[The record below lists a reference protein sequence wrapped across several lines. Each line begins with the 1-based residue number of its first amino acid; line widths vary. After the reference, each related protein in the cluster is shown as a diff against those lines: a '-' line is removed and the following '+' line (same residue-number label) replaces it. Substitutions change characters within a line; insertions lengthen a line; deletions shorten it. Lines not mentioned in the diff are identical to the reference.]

1 MGLDDLDAVMDE
13 VAGASKA
20 NNDPFARLDSVMD
33 EVVSQ
38 KKKRAATVTGIATK
52 FNPDQIAQSRALGR
66 QVGLPDDIAERNPD
80 EVRRKFISKKVSELY
95 DTSPVLGRKLSD
107 PAFAKLSH
115 DITDELAGQEAAI
128 KQLALTKQGF
138 REASELS
145 RAMSEQQ
152 FSNIIERG
160 RDRVVE
166 RGIGDVVG
174 SFGRSIAAGSTGR
187 IGQGVYGALAS
198 PFGVLAP
205 LLEPLVGTV
214 LPANPLRVAE
224 QGLLNLSKQQSNVAD
239 AIAGDRSE
247 QGFVEGAVNSGFESL
262 GMNLPPLLAGVIS
275 NNPSLALNAMVS
287 LTGGQEFAKA
297 REQGLDANQALV
309 YAGSQAAVEWATEK
323 IPVDTLFK
331 GLRGEDGLLKT
342 LLLSNVQE
350 QFGEQAAAVLQ
361 DLNEWGTLQK
371 DKPFSEYLAE
381 RPEAA
386 LQTAIATLVGTTG
399 QVAIAKSIEVAGN
412 YVSTE
417 QEKMQYQSEAAN
429 SSMQAFAN
437 IQQLAEQSKLK
448 QRSAQDF
455 ATFLQE
461 AGGENGLDEVYI
473 DARTFVEEAEKQ
485 GVDLNTLMQ
494 SSPVINQQLQEAIA
508 QGVDLVIPV
517 GEFGASIAGTDFG
530 GAILQHLRADEN
542 GISAFEAQTQLD
554 GAVEELQR
562 QAEQVA
568 QQYQDNEAWTQ
579 SIAEVS
585 DNLLGQLNAVGR
597 FTPQNNQ
604 AYVNGLVAP
613 WYSTL
618 ASNLG
623 ITPAEAYARYP
634 LQVSGNVTA
643 NGFEQNDI
651 VGKNEALSSLSKLS
665 QVVYDETYTPQDA
678 YDALY
683 EAANP
688 KQKTVLRA
696 LSKEQMLGF
705 EYPHQALDEL
715 RRNPEAYQT
724 SPAFKGILS
733 KVGNKYFNQDAQ
745 PETDTFSRSASN
757 NLANDLLEEVYKK
770 NKDVIRIKD
779 GKYLVAKFNK
789 VNRGIFVVNNN
800 LDREIYSELIAEAKA
815 NNLDAKKLYVY
826 SKSATYTGASI
837 KSMRLDDF
845 IDVDKYGNRGTF
857 DPNDANI
864 LNQGVFH
871 GSPYRFDK
879 FSLEHLGKGEGA
891 QAYGWGLYFAG
902 AKEVAE
908 WYRGSLSDFEIKVD
922 DGEYDNSNK
931 FHRAAALKYEAEKNG
946 FALQDVID
954 RNKRSIADLE
964 SRGADWADKLAS
976 EQRETIEVIES
987 GVKLPKYEEIST
999 GQLYKVEIPEDDT
1012 MLLWDKPLSEQS
1024 EYVISALKKKFSL
1037 ESFNKDYR
1045 TAADFY
1051 RGRARKF
1058 DSDEKASKEL
1068 NALGINGIK
1077 YLDGTSR
1084 SDGDGT
1090 YNYVIFDDSAIE
1102 IVDTYYQ
1109 KANDTARGQ
1118 ISFSNDITQGANIT
1132 LLKNADA
1139 STFIHELGHFF
1150 LEVYADV
1157 ASKPDAPQAIVDD
1170 MNQLFNWFGIES
1182 TEQPAIDVWRNMNID
1197 QKRFY
1202 HEKLA
1207 RGFEQYAMEGTA
1219 PTLELSRVFAKLRSF
1234 MLSAYKSLKQFF
1246 ERSGEPGLTPEVR
1259 QVFDRMLASED
1270 AINKA
1275 QAVRGMMPMFASME
1289 EAGMSVDEYAEYLQ
1303 NQQDATDE
1311 AKAQLTARSLRDM
1324 KWLQGARSRVL
1335 RDLQRQADAER
1346 RSVRMAVRR
1355 EVMTQPVYQAY
1366 SWLKQI
1372 PDESKAQQAEKVK
1385 ATKGVDVEKDSL
1397 YTAIAKLGGLN
1408 RELAASEWGIDP
1420 KDKFDSGVFGKPVL
1434 RKEGGLSPDAMAEA
1448 LAQYEYLTVD
1458 ENGKWDLREFEDKF
1472 FEEAR
1477 GERQYSLFA
1486 EGEQYRKWQES
1497 IYDEQER
1504 VRLDAFGKGKLD
1516 LNSMKAMY
1524 GEEGDWRNLGIGRT
1538 GMVMTDGVAPDAVA
1552 ELFGFNS
1559 GDHLVKSLLAAE
1571 NPKALVER
1579 LTNERMLAEFGD
1591 LVDAKKMNEAADK
1604 AVHNEVR
1611 ARVLA
1616 TELSAQNKALGNR
1629 RLLDA
1634 AAREYAQQK
1643 IAQKTVKDIKPYIYV
1658 RAEEKAAKL
1667 VEKATKQGDIQ
1678 TAVQAKRD
1686 VLLNNRTAKEAF
1698 AAQDEIEKYI
1708 DKVRKLNKSSVQSNM
1723 RGEPLVQ
1730 MLSVLERFDFR
1741 TGISNAQL
1749 AEMRGKEPLAQW
1761 VEKEAERLVA
1771 VIPDLPDFVLDET
1784 YRKSYKDM
1792 TLSELREL
1800 MGAVTQLEQ
1809 LARRENKQ
1817 YKEIRNQTFQEE
1829 KATILEQIKKTYPQL
1844 FDAEGKIKADI
1855 PSLVVKLEDKLANN
1869 KDGMLAGYLNITAM
1883 AEILDGGQTNGVVF
1897 ESLFGRYS
1905 EASNYKSN
1913 RLSEI
1918 YAELKPYLKDQYS
1931 LAERRAFS
1939 RKDIG
1944 TSTVGIPLTR
1954 ENAVVAVALYGS
1966 AEGRQRLSNWFDAGQ
1981 MQQVIDLL
1989 DQRDIELV
1997 KTLWRV
2003 SDEMIWPELEAVNN
2017 RTKGISPPKV
2027 KGVAFDTKYG
2037 TLEGGYFHLDYRSAD
2052 NPEKGV
2058 QVQTFDA
2065 SKSLDELRAGIGM
2078 SRATRQGTSKE
2089 RVTQSNLRP
2098 NLHLDVFSNA
2108 VNETLHDIA
2117 FREALADTMR
2127 LLNDNQIALALKKSL
2142 GEKHYKAITQ
2152 RVSEIAIPQYNP
2164 TGMLEKAFSIARK
2177 NTVAVL
2183 LSGMTTAL
2191 QNFTGI
2197 FPALTKVK
2205 AGLVAK
2211 NLIKF
2216 YSPAMTKNINFALES
2231 SPYIKS
2237 RLLNGYDR
2245 DVQGM
2250 IKEFTV
2256 NGRVLPDTKYA
2267 LILMGL
2273 VDAGVSIPVW
2283 NAAFEQRMAETGN
2296 DTDASVKF
2304 ADAVIQTT
2312 MGSGRDVDQSAMVS
2326 GKGAMNA
2333 FKQMFLMFFN
2343 YFQAQGQRLVVAGAI
2358 SKQEWNS
2365 GNRANAVAN
2374 FTVKYMFIVALP
2386 AIITEFLFGWGD
2398 DDDEEYMKRAIESIV
2413 FFQTAMVPLVRDV
2426 ARPIWNQFD
2435 EDVKSFGYK
2444 MSPVESAIQMAIQTP
2459 GSVMDLME
2467 GNGDD
2472 KDIKRAIMG
2481 VSFVTAMPGKLIS
2494 DVTLGTK
2501 AFMEGDAGPQAIIVG
2516 PPKD

>member
-1 MGLDDLDAVMDE
+1 MALDDLDSAINIASGE
-13 VAGASKA
+13 VTK
-20 NNDPFARLDSVMD
+20 NDDPLSRLDSAID
-33 EVVSQ
+33 NVVSTQ
-38 KKKRAATVTGIATK
+38 KKRAATVTGIATK

-66 QVGLPDDIAERNPD
+66 QVGLPDDISERNPD
-80 EVRRKFISKKVSELY
+80 EVRRKFITQKVSELY

-115 DITDELAGQEAAI
+115 DITDELAGQESAI

-145 RAMSEQQ
+145 RAMSDQQ

-224 QGLLNLSKQQSNVAD
+224 QGLLNLSKQQSNIAD
-239 AIAGDRSE
+239 SIAGDKTD
-247 QGFVEGAVNSGFESL
+247 QGFVERAVNSGFESL

-331 GLRGEDGLLKT
+331 GLRGEDGFLKT
-342 LLLSNVQE
+342 ILLSNVQE
-350 QFGEQAAAVLQ
+350 QFGEQAATVLQ
-361 DLNEWGTLQK
+361 DLNEWATLQK

-386 LQTAIATLVGTTG
+386 LQTAIATIVGTTG

-417 QEKMQYQSEAAN
+417 QEKLQYQSDVAN

-473 DARTFVEEAEKQ
+473 DARIFVEEAEKQ

-517 GEFGASIAGTDFG
+517 GEFGASIAGTEFG
-530 GAILQHLRADEN
+530 GAILQHLRAYEN

-643 NGFEQNDI
+643 DGFEQNDI

-683 EAANP
+683 EAANL

-724 SPAFKGILS
+724 SPAFKGILTKAGNNQFNQSASQIDTPEFKAWFGDS
-733 KVGNKYFNQDAQ
+733 KVVDANGKPLVVYHGTTADFTEFDINQFGKTDEGYVGKGFYFTNNAEISSDYATDSIWSSRQKLVIGGNVKPVFLSLKNPYI
-745 PETDTFSRSASN
+745 T
-757 NLANDLLEEVYKK
+757 EVY
-770 NKDVIRIKD
+770 NVSTEPKD
-779 GKYLVAKFNK
+779 GY
-789 VNRGIFVVNNN
+789 ITT
-800 LDREIYSELIAEAKA
+800 DELISRGHDGVIVTDESGT
-815 NNLDAKKLYVY
+815 NEYVAFKPEQI
-826 SKSATYTGASI
+826 KSA
-837 KSMRLDDF
+837 
-845 IDVDKYGNRGTF
+845 VGNRGTF

-864 LNQGVFH
+864 LNQ
-871 GSPYRFDK
+871 P
-879 FSLEHLGKGEGA
+879 
-891 QAYGWGLYFAG
+891 
-902 AKEVAE
+902 AE
-908 WYRGSLSDFEIKVD
+908 
-922 DGEYDNSNK
+922 
-931 FHRAAALKYEAEKNG
+931 
-946 FALQDVID
+946 Q
-954 RNKRSIADLE
+954 
-964 SRGADWADKLAS
+964 
-976 EQRETIEVIES
+976 Q
-987 GVKLPKYEEIST
+987 
-999 GQLYKVEIPEDDT
+999 
-1012 MLLWDKPLSEQS
+1012 
-1024 EYVISALKKKFSL
+1024 
-1037 ESFNKDYR
+1037 
-1045 TAADFY
+1045 
-1051 RGRARKF
+1051 
-1058 DSDEKASKEL
+1058 
-1068 NALGINGIK
+1068 
-1077 YLDGTSR
+1077 
-1084 SDGDGT
+1084 
-1090 YNYVIFDDSAIE
+1090 
-1102 IVDTYYQ
+1102 
-1109 KANDTARGQ
+1109 ARGQ

-1132 LLKNADA
+1132 MLKNADA

-1150 LEVYADV
+1150 LEVYSDV
-1157 ASKPDAPQAIVDD
+1157 ASKPDAPQVIVDD

-1182 TEQPAIDVWRNMNID
+1182 TEQPAIDVWRNMNIE

-1234 MLSAYKSLKQFF
+1234 MLSAYKSLKNFF

-1289 EAGMSVDEYAEYLQ
+1289 DAGMSVDEYAEYLQ

-1311 AKAQLTARSLRDM
+1311 AKTQLTARSLRDM

-1346 RSVRMAVRR
+1346 REVRMQVRR

-1372 PDESKAQQAEKVK
+1372 PDETKAQQAEKVK

-1434 RKEGGLSPDAMAEA
+1434 RKDGGLSPDAMAEA

-1524 GEEGDWRNLGIGRT
+1524 GDEGDWRNLGIGRT
-1538 GMVMTDGVAPDAVA
+1538 GMVMQTGNPPDAVA

-1571 NPKALVER
+1571 NPKELVER

-1629 RLLDA
+1629 RILEA
-1634 AAREYAQQK
+1634 AAKEYANRQ
-1643 IAQKTVKDIKPYIYV
+1643 IAGTLVRDLKSSKFT
-1658 RAEEKAAKL
+1658 RAESKSAKMAD
-1667 VEKATKQGDIQ
+1667 KATRKGDTQ

-1686 VLLNNRTAKEAF
+1686 QLLNNRAAKATLD
-1698 AAQDEIEKYI
+1698 AN
-1708 DKVRKLNKSSVQSNM
+1708 DKVDATLKYLKKFDSDGVRKNLDIEYIEQIDDI
-1723 RGEPLVQ
+1723 LT
-1730 MLSVLERFDFR
+1730 RFDLR
-1741 TGISNAQL
+1741 SGQSLRAL
-1749 AEMRGKEPLAQW
+1749 DKRKSLVQW
-1761 VEKEAERLVA
+1761 VEGQKEIGLSP
-1771 VIPDLPDFVLDET
+1771 VIDEDLLNEARRT
-1784 YRKSYKDM
+1784 SYKD
-1792 TLSELREL
+1792 LPF
-1800 MGAVTQLEQ
+1800 EQ
-1809 LARRENKQ
+1809 FMALADS
-1817 YKEIRNQTFQEE
+1817 IRNIEH
-1829 KATILEQIKKTYPQL
+1829 LGRLKKTL
-1844 FDAEGKIKADI
+1844 LTAKDKREFAER
-1855 PSLVVKLEDKLANN
+1855 
-1869 KDGMLAGYLNITAM
+1869 M
-1883 AEILDGGQTNGVVF
+1883 AEARESINNNGNRIVPERATPNDFIGKTARYVREFSAAHRKFSSFMRELDGGKDLGVMQDMLLYSMYEAGSLETDLRAKATDDMQRLFAMIEGTLDKAVGNLYAIKRIVPGTNI
-1897 ESLFGRYS
+1897 SLTHEQRIMFAMNWG
-1905 EASNYKSN
+1905 NDGN
-1913 RLSEI
+1913 
-1918 YAELKPYLKDQYS
+1918 
-1931 LAERRAFS
+1931 
-1939 RKDIG
+1939 
-1944 TSTVGIPLTR
+1944 
-1954 ENAVVAVALYGS
+1954 
-1966 AEGRQRLSNWFDAGQ
+1966 RQRLLDGGLEGTRSISNEDASAILDTITKDEWDFIQGTWDYIATFKPMIAEQ
-1981 MQQVIDLL
+1981 ERKLTGREPVWIDP
-1989 DQRDIELV
+1989 
-1997 KTLWRV
+1997 
-2003 SDEMIWPELEAVNN
+2003 SPVN
-2017 RTKGISPPKV
+2017 
-2027 KGVAFDTKYG
+2027 TKYG
-2037 TLEGGYFHLDYRSAD
+2037 TYAGGYFPAKYDAQMSTRSESLEAVTDLRMAMKGAFNSSGTRDGYTQARAEAVKGRPILLSFDTISRHIHEVTHRLAWQEWLTDATRVVTALDGNIRERLGAEALQEIHKHIRNIAVGDAPVAGPIDVALSRVRTGTSIVGMGYRVSTALLQPSGIFQSWGRLGIRAVSNGVKTVLT
-2052 NPEKGV
+2052 NPVKTHEWIMENSPMMRNRAKTLNREINEIV
-2058 QVQTFDA
+2058 NQV
-2065 SKSLDELRAGIGM
+2065 RAGKNLTTLQASYFYMI
-2078 SRATRQGTSKE
+2078 SKMQIMIDMPTYVGAYE
-2089 RVTQSNLRP
+2089 K
-2098 NLHLDVFSNA
+2098 
-2108 VNETLHDIA
+2108 
-2117 FREALADTMR
+2117 ALADLEYEKAGSEDERKAIEAKAHSFAGQTVIDTQTGGEIKDLAGVQKGGQWGKLFTNFYSYFSALYNLNVENFR
-2127 LLNDNQIALALKKSL
+2127 TKKLTNPAEFADFVATALLLNVMPVIYSVALKNLLKGECDWDDTECIL
-2142 GEKHYKAITQ
+2142 GKYKTEQMSAIFGQ
-2152 RVSEIAIPQYNP
+2152 MI
-2164 TGMLEKAFSIARK
+2164 LAR
-2177 NTVAVL
+2177 
-2183 LSGMTTAL
+2183 
-2191 QNFTGI
+2191 
-2197 FPALTKVK
+2197 
-2205 AGLVAK
+2205 
-2211 NLIKF
+2211 
-2216 YSPAMTKNINFALES
+2216 
-2231 SPYIKS
+2231 
-2237 RLLNGYDR
+2237 
-2245 DVQGM
+2245 
-2250 IKEFTV
+2250 
-2256 NGRVLPDTKYA
+2256 
-2267 LILMGL
+2267 
-2273 VDAGVSIPVW
+2273 DAGVALDVATGGDVYGYSGPPSLKFFSELYKFGQQSGQGEVDMPLFKALN
-2283 NAAFEQRMAETGN
+2283 NAGGILFHYPA
-2296 DTDASVKF
+2296 
-2304 ADAVIQTT
+2304 
-2312 MGSGRDVDQSAMVS
+2312 
-2326 GKGAMNA
+2326 
-2333 FKQMFLMFFN
+2333 
-2343 YFQAQGQRLVVAGAI
+2343 GQI
-2358 SKQEWNS
+2358 NS
-2365 GNRANAVAN
+2365 TIEG
-2374 FTVKYMFIVALP
+2374 MI
-2386 AIITEFLFGWGD
+2386 
-2398 DDDEEYMKRAIESIV
+2398 AIERGEVEGVNI
-2413 FFQTAMVPLVRDV
+2413 
-2426 ARPIWNQFD
+2426 
-2435 EDVKSFGYK
+2435 FG
-2444 MSPVESAIQMAIQTP
+2444 A
-2459 GSVMDLME
+2459 
-2467 GNGDD
+2467 
-2472 KDIKRAIMG
+2472 
-2481 VSFVTAMPGKLIS
+2481 LIS
-2494 DVTLGTK
+2494 
-2501 AFMEGDAGPQAIIVG
+2501 G

>member
-1 MGLDDLDAVMDE
+1 MALDDLDSAINIATGE
-13 VAGASKA
+13 VTK
-20 NNDPFARLDSVMD
+20 NDDPLSRLDSAID
-33 EVVSQ
+33 NVVTTQ
-38 KKKRAATVTGIATK
+38 KKRAATVTGIATK

-80 EVRRKFISKKVSELY
+80 EVRRRFITQKVSELY

-115 DITDELAGQEAAI
+115 DITDELAGQESAI

-145 RAMSEQQ
+145 RAMSDQQ

-187 IGQGVYGALAS
+187 IGQGVYGTLAS
-198 PFGVLAP
+198 PFGVLSP
-205 LLEPLVGTV
+205 LLDPLVGTV

-297 REQGLDANQALV
+297 REQGLGANQALT
-309 YAGSQAAVEWATEK
+309 YAGSQLGVEYFTEK
-323 IPVDTLFK
+323 LPVDTLFK
-331 GLRGEDGLLKT
+331 GLRGETGLLKT

-350 QFGEQAAAVLQ
+350 QIGEQAATVLQ
-361 DLNEWGTLQK
+361 DLNEWAVLNP
-371 DKPFSEYLAE
+371 DKPFAEYVKE
-381 RPEAA
+381 RPDAA

-417 QEKMQYQSEAAN
+417 QEKLQYQSEAAN
-429 SSMQAFAN
+429 TSMEAFAN
-437 IQQLAEQSKLK
+437 IQQLAAQSKLK

-517 GEFGASIAGTDFG
+517 GEFGASIAGTEFG

-542 GISAFEAQTQLD
+542 GISAFEAKTQLD
-554 GAVEELQR
+554 DAVNELQK
-562 QAEQVA
+562 QAETIA
-568 QQYQDNEAWTQ
+568 QQYQDNEAWQQ
-579 SIAEVS
+579 SVTEVS

-597 FTPQNNQ
+597 FTPESNQ
-604 AYVNGLVAP
+604 AYVQGLVAP

-724 SPAFKGILS
+724 SPAFKGILT
-733 KVGNKYFNQDAQ
+733 KAGNNQFNQNNVSISALTELSKKYDMEVDNAENPYTKDIGQPSLIKFNDAYVQ
-745 PETDTFSRSASN
+745 LSVKEDSENIYVTNIHTKKVDDLTVQAKGTGRGTDVLNSLKEYSDLTGKKLAIVDAVESATSYYEKLQYLKRESVTLEFEGEPYTPLYSYTYTPKSN
-757 NLANDLLEEVYKK
+757 NLNQSESQIDTPEFKAWFGDSKVV
-770 NKDVIRIKD
+770 DAD
-779 GKYLVAKFNK
+779 GKPLVVYHGSPDMRFMNEDAVFKSQKDRLGFGENKGAHWFTPSRQTALTYADPRRAFDYQRAEEGVIPAYLKMQNPLIVEANGANWRDAQRRGKTGEVIEVARSNGHDGVIIRNVKDDYN
-789 VNRGIFVVNNN
+789 NGIGTRPTDTYVVF
-800 LDREIYSELIAEAKA
+800 ESTQI
-815 NNLDAKKLYVY
+815 
-826 SKSATYTGASI
+826 KSAI
-837 KSMRLDDF
+837 
-845 IDVDKYGNRGTF
+845 GNRGTF

-864 LNQGVFH
+864 LNQ
-871 GSPYRFDK
+871 
-879 FSLEHLGKGEGA
+879 
-891 QAYGWGLYFAG
+891 Q
-902 AKEVAE
+902 
-908 WYRGSLSDFEIKVD
+908 
-922 DGEYDNSNK
+922 
-931 FHRAAALKYEAEKNG
+931 
-946 FALQDVID
+946 
-954 RNKRSIADLE
+954 
-964 SRGADWADKLAS
+964 
-976 EQRETIEVIES
+976 
-987 GVKLPKYEEIST
+987 
-999 GQLYKVEIPEDDT
+999 
-1012 MLLWDKPLSEQS
+1012 
-1024 EYVISALKKKFSL
+1024 
-1037 ESFNKDYR
+1037 
-1045 TAADFY
+1045 
-1051 RGRARKF
+1051 
-1058 DSDEKASKEL
+1058 
-1068 NALGINGIK
+1068 
-1077 YLDGTSR
+1077 
-1084 SDGDGT
+1084 
-1090 YNYVIFDDSAIE
+1090 
-1102 IVDTYYQ
+1102 
-1109 KANDTARGQ
+1109 ARGQ

-1157 ASKPDAPQAIVDD
+1157 ASKPDAPQVIVDD

-1182 TEQPAIDVWRNMNID
+1182 TEQPAIDVWRNMTLD
-1197 QKRFY
+1197 QKRPY
-1202 HEKLA
+1202 HEQLA
-1207 RGFEQYAMEGTA
+1207 RGFEQYAMEGKA

-1246 ERSGEPGLTPEVR
+1246 ERSGDPSLTPEVR
-1259 QVFDRMLASED
+1259 QVFDRMLASDD

-1275 QAVRGMMPMFASME
+1275 EAVRGMMPMFASME

-1311 AKAQLTARSLRDM
+1311 AKTQLTARSLRDM

-1346 RSVRMAVRR
+1346 RAVRMAVRR

-1448 LAQYEYLTVD
+1448 LAQYEYLTLD

-1472 FEEAR
+1472 FEEAK

-1524 GEEGDWRNLGIGRT
+1524 GEDGDWRNLGIGRT
-1538 GMVMTDGVAPDAVA
+1538 GMVMQTGNPPDAVA

-1629 RLLDA
+1629 RILEA
-1634 AAREYAQQK
+1634 AAKEYANRQ
-1643 IAQKTVKDIKPYIYV
+1643 IAGTLVRDLKSSKFT
-1658 RAEEKAAKL
+1658 RAESKSAKMAD
-1667 VEKATKQGDIQ
+1667 KATRKGDTQ

-1686 VLLNNRTAKEAF
+1686 QLLNNRAAKATLD
-1698 AAQDEIEKYI
+1698 AN
-1708 DKVRKLNKSSVQSNM
+1708 DKVDATLKYFKKFDSEGVRKNLDIEYIEQIDDILM
-1723 RGEPLVQ
+1723 
-1730 MLSVLERFDFR
+1730 RFDLR
-1741 TGISNAQL
+1741 SGQSLRAINKRKSL
-1749 AEMRGKEPLAQW
+1749 VQW
-1761 VEKEAERLVA
+1761 VEGQKEIGLSP
-1771 VIPDLPDFVLDET
+1771 VIDEDLLNEARRT
-1784 YRKSYKDM
+1784 SYKDLPFEQFMALADSIRNIEHLGRLKKTLLTAKDKREFAERM
-1792 TLSELREL
+1792 TEARESINNNGNRIVPERATPNDFIGKTARFGRRFSAAHRKFSSFMREL
-1800 MGAVTQLEQ
+1800 DGGKDLGVMQDMLLYSMYEAGSLETDLRAKATDDMQRLFATIEGTLDKAVGNLYAIKRIVPGTNISLTHEQRIMFAMNWGNDGNRQRLLDGGLEGTRSISNEDASAILDTITKDEWDFIQGTWDYIATFKPMIAEQERKLTGREPVWIDPSPVNTKYGTYAGGYFPAKYDAQMSTRSESLEAVTDLRMAMKGAFNSSGTRDGYTQARAEAVKGRPILLSFDTISRHIHEVTHRLAWQEWLTDATRVVTALDGSIRERLGAEALQEIHQHIRDVAIGDAPVTGTTDVLLSRIRTGTSIVGMGYRVSTALLQPSGIFQSWGRLGIGAVANGIKTVLKNPVKTNEWVMENSPMMRNRARTLNREINEIVNQVRAGKNLTTLQASYFYMISKMQIMIDMPTYVGAYEKA
-1809 LARRENKQ
+1809 LADLDYDQAGSEDERKAIENKAHSFAGQ
-1817 YKEIRNQTFQEE
+1817 TVIDTQTGGEIKDLAGVQKGGQGQKLFTNFYSYFSALYNLNVENFRTKKLTNPAEFADFVATAILLNVMPVIYSVILKNLLKGECAWDDTECILNRYKSEQMSAIFGQMIGLRDVGVAVDV
-1829 KATILEQIKKTYPQL
+1829 ATGG
-1844 FDAEGKIKADI
+1844 DAFGYSGP
-1855 PSLVVKLEDKLANN
+1855 PSLRFFADVYKLGQQAEQGEVDMPLFKSLNN
-1869 KDGMLAGYLNITAM
+1869 AGGILFHYPAGQINTTVDGMLAI
-1883 AEILDGGQTNGVVF
+1883 
-1897 ESLFGRYS
+1897 
-1905 EASNYKSN
+1905 
-1913 RLSEI
+1913 
-1918 YAELKPYLKDQYS
+1918 
-1931 LAERRAFS
+1931 ER
-1939 RKDIG
+1939 
-1944 TSTVGIPLTR
+1944 
-1954 ENAVVAVALYGS
+1954 
-1966 AEGRQRLSNWFDAGQ
+1966 
-1981 MQQVIDLL
+1981 
-1989 DQRDIELV
+1989 
-1997 KTLWRV
+1997 
-2003 SDEMIWPELEAVNN
+2003 
-2017 RTKGISPPKV
+2017 
-2027 KGVAFDTKYG
+2027 
-2037 TLEGGYFHLDYRSAD
+2037 
-2052 NPEKGV
+2052 
-2058 QVQTFDA
+2058 
-2065 SKSLDELRAGIGM
+2065 
-2078 SRATRQGTSKE
+2078 
-2089 RVTQSNLRP
+2089 
-2098 NLHLDVFSNA
+2098 
-2108 VNETLHDIA
+2108 
-2117 FREALADTMR
+2117 
-2127 LLNDNQIALALKKSL
+2127 
-2142 GEKHYKAITQ
+2142 GE
-2152 RVSEIAIPQYNP
+2152 VE
-2164 TGMLEKAFSIARK
+2164 
-2177 NTVAVL
+2177 
-2183 LSGMTTAL
+2183 
-2191 QNFTGI
+2191 
-2197 FPALTKVK
+2197 
-2205 AGLVAK
+2205 
-2211 NLIKF
+2211 
-2216 YSPAMTKNINFALES
+2216 
-2231 SPYIKS
+2231 
-2237 RLLNGYDR
+2237 
-2245 DVQGM
+2245 
-2250 IKEFTV
+2250 
-2256 NGRVLPDTKYA
+2256 
-2267 LILMGL
+2267 
-2273 VDAGVSIPVW
+2273 GVSIF
-2283 NAAFEQRMAETGN
+2283 NA
-2296 DTDASVKF
+2296 
-2304 ADAVIQTT
+2304 
-2312 MGSGRDVDQSAMVS
+2312 
-2326 GKGAMNA
+2326 
-2333 FKQMFLMFFN
+2333 
-2343 YFQAQGQRLVVAGAI
+2343 
-2358 SKQEWNS
+2358 
-2365 GNRANAVAN
+2365 
-2374 FTVKYMFIVALP
+2374 
-2386 AIITEFLFGWGD
+2386 
-2398 DDDEEYMKRAIESIV
+2398 
-2413 FFQTAMVPLVRDV
+2413 
-2426 ARPIWNQFD
+2426 
-2435 EDVKSFGYK
+2435 
-2444 MSPVESAIQMAIQTP
+2444 
-2459 GSVMDLME
+2459 
-2467 GNGDD
+2467 
-2472 KDIKRAIMG
+2472 
-2481 VSFVTAMPGKLIS
+2481 LIS
-2494 DVTLGTK
+2494 
-2501 AFMEGDAGPQAIIVG
+2501 G